1 MRICGARELVRTL
14 GTIAQEVGNAE
25 LGGDAGSLGQRTAVD
40 QSDRL
45 GKLAQALAVER
56 FVDWCHRTQFVLMPA
71 AAMTCRQRSLSC
83 LINAAVSAGELPIGV
98 R

>member
-40 QSDRL
+40 QSDQL
-45 GKLAQALAVER
+45 GAWPR
-56 FVDWCHRTQFVLMPA
+56 RSRWNVLW
-71 AAMTCRQRSLSC
+71 TGVTGLSP
-83 LINAAVSAGELPIGV
+83 S
-98 R
+98 